1 MTRRR
6 WAIPYLLLGPGILWL
21 VLFFVLPSVQMFV
34 MSLSTQA
41 GGSGLTRHYEFSW
54 AWQNYT
60 AAVTDFPEQ
69 FVNSLVYGGMATLLC
84 LLIGYPLAYGI
95 AFRGGRYKTF
105 LLFLVIAPFFTSFL
119 IRTISWKIILGNDG
133 AFLSIIRD
141 VLGIVPP
148 NFITPD
154 VPGTVPPNFTT
165 LGMPLAVILGLTYEF
180 LPFMVLPL
188 YVSLEKIDR
197 RLIAAGQGLD
207 AGPWPRGG
215 ALSGGLLGGVL
226 AVGSMAAFGYLP
238 LGVVH
243 LPAIVLVFVI
253 GAGIGAAIA
262 TLLVSESFTRV
273 IFPLSLSGVFAGSIL
288 TFIPAIGD
296 YVNAE
301 LLGNPKTQM
310 IGNVIQ
316 NQYLQQNNY
325 PTASALSFLLMAGIL
340 VAIFAYARALGTDEL
355 TGGAG

>member
-1 MTRRR
+1 MTRHR
-6 WAIPYLLLGPGILWL
+6 WLIPYLLLLPGLLWL
-21 VLFFVLPSVQMFV
+21 ALFFVLPNIQMFL
-34 MSLSTQA
+34 MSLSTKGA
-41 GGSGLTRHYEFSW
+41 GSGLTQQYEFTW
-54 AWQNYT
+54 AFSNY
-60 AAVTDFPEQ
+60 ADALTDFPDQ
-69 FVNSLVYGGMATLLC
+69 FANSLIYGGLATLFC

-95 AFRGGRYKTF
+95 AFRGGRYKNL

-141 VLGIVPP
+141 VLGLVPA
-148 NFITPD
+148 NFS
-154 VPGTVPPNFTT
+154 VLGT
-165 LGMPLAVILGLTYEF
+165 PLAVVSGLTYQF

-197 RLIAAGQGLD
+197 RLIEAAQDLY
-207 AGPWPRGG
+207 AGPQRQGG
-215 ALSGGLLGGVL
+215 ALIGGIVGAVL
-226 AVGSMAAFGYLP
+226 AVGVMAGLSYLP
-238 LGVVH
+238 LSVNSALNIAVVAAVGA
-243 LPAIVLVFVI
+243 LI
-253 GAGIGAAIA
+253 GATIA
-262 TLLVSESFTRV
+262 TLLISESFTKV
-273 IFPLSLSGVFAGSIL
+273 VFPLSLAGIFAGVIL

-316 NQYLQQNNY
+316 NRFLAQNDY
-325 PTASALSFLLMAGIL
+325 PTAAALSFLLMAGIL
-340 VAIFAYARALGTDEL
+340 IAIFAYARALGSDEL

>member
-6 WAIPYLLLGPGILWL
+6 WAIPYFLLAPGILWL

-34 MSLSTQA
+34 MSLSTPA

-148 NFITPD
+148 NFSIL
-154 VPGTVPPNFTT
+154 GT
-165 LGMPLAVILGLTYEF
+165 PLAVILGLTYEF

-197 RLIAAGQGLD
+197 RLIEAAQDLY
-207 AGPWPRGG
+207 AGPWRRGG

-243 LPAIVLVFVI
+243 MPAIALVFVI

-325 PTASALSFLLMAGIL
+325 PTASALSFLLMAG
-340 VAIFAYARALGTDEL
+340 
-355 TGGAG
+355 